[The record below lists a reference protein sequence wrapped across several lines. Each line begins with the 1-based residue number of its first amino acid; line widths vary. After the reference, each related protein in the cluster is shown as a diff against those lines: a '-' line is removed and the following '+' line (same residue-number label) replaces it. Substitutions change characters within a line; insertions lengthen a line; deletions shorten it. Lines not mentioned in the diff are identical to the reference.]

1 MPKKRP
7 EIELPE
13 PEIIA
18 EPVHPDA
25 AIAFWQQRAKL
36 TDAEARALGEEA
48 RRRAFYVTG
57 LARHDLVQLVS
68 DGLEEALKN
77 GETLPE
83 FKQRIMAA
91 IQTQGWHDHRVENI
105 FRTNLQTAYAA
116 GRYKKMQAV
125 KASRPYWQYLAVMD
139 KRVRP
144 THAILHEKVYPANH
158 EFWAS
163 NYPPNGFR
171 CRCCVRTLSAR
182 QVEKEGLTVEKEM
195 PQAGV
200 WTDPKTNMEYFVHFP
215 GADKGFRNNPGKD
228 WAESGLDMK
237 KCPEVNKESYEE
249 LRGPAS
255 TTSDTVEKAL
265 GIRKGPPM
273 GYREAAE
280 KANPNFHVDT
290 AYQINCQRCV
300 PVYELR
306 RRGYPVTVM
315 PKRNQYDGKANAC
328 LYGYECFDSPQVKGV
343 WGRHPVLNKT
353 DLLKALK
360 DLPDGARVGIIWA
373 WPGKSRSGHT
383 TVCEK
388 INGKLVFMD
397 PQTGKIGDETLG
409 KAHRS
414 FGYSWYRMDDLELNQ
429 DMDWAQV
436 ASKE

>member
-1 MPKKRP
+1 MK
-7 EIELPE
+7 LPGW
-13 PEIIA
+13 EIID
-18 EPVHPDA
+18 EGVTPEA
-25 AIAFWQQRAKL
+25 AIAWWKQRAKL
-36 TDAEARALGEEA
+36 TDAEVRALTEGA
-48 RRRAFYVTG
+48 RQRAFYVTG
-57 LARHDLVQLVS
+57 LARRDLVQLVS
-68 DGLEEALKN
+68 DGIQAALEN
-77 GETLPE
+77 GETLDSFRE
-83 FKQRIMAA
+83 RITDA
-91 IQTQGWHDHRVENI
+91 IRAEGWHDRRVELI
-105 FRTNLQTAYAA
+105 FRTNMQSAYAA
-116 GRYKKMQAV
+116 GRWKKIQAV
-125 KASRPYWQYLAVMD
+125 KASRPYLQYVARM
-139 KRVRP
+139 VRTRP
-144 THAILHEKVYPANH
+144 SHAILHRLVYPVDH
-158 EFWAS
+158 DFWKT

-171 CRCCVRTLSAR
+171 CHCHVVTLSSR
-182 QVEKEGLTVEKEM
+182 QVEKRGLTVQKEM
-195 PQAGV
+195 PKSGV
-200 WTDPKTNMEYFVHFP
+200 WKDPKTGYEYFVHFP
-215 GADKGFRNNPGKD
+215 GADKGFRGNPGMD
-228 WAESGLDMK
+228 WLDGLDLK
-237 KCPEVNKESYEE
+237 KYPDLNKKSYAEQ
-249 LRGPAS
+249 RGPAS

-273 GYREAAE
+273 DYREAAE

-306 RRGYPVTVM
+306 RRGYPVTAM

>member
-1 MPKKRP
+1 MK
-7 EIELPE
+7 LPGW
-13 PEIIA
+13 EIID
-18 EPVHPDA
+18 EGVTPEA
-25 AIAFWQQRAKL
+25 AIAWWKQRAKL
-36 TDAEARALGEEA
+36 TDAEARALTEGA
-48 RRRAFYVTG
+48 RQRAFYVTG
-57 LARHDLVQLVS
+57 LARRDLVQLVS
-68 DGLEEALKN
+68 DGIQAALEN
-77 GETLPE
+77 GEPLDSFRE
-83 FKQRIMAA
+83 RITDA
-91 IQTQGWHDHRVENI
+91 IRAEGWHDRRVELI
-105 FRTNLQTAYAA
+105 FRTNMQSAYAA
-116 GRYKKMQAV
+116 GRWKKIQAV
-125 KASRPYWQYLAVMD
+125 KASRPYLQYVARM
-139 KRVRP
+139 VRTRP
-144 THAILHEKVYPANH
+144 SHAILHRLVYPVDH
-158 EFWAS
+158 EFWKT

-171 CRCCVRTLSAR
+171 CHCHVVTLSSR
-182 QVEKEGLTVEKEM
+182 QVEKRGLTVQKEM
-195 PQAGV
+195 PKSGV
-200 WTDPKTNMEYFVHFP
+200 WKDPKTGYEYFVHFP
-215 GADKGFRNNPGKD
+215 GADKGFRGNPGMD
-228 WAESGLDMK
+228 WLDGLDLK
-237 KCPEVNKESYEE
+237 KYPDLNKKSYAEQ
-249 LRGPAS
+249 RGPAS

-273 GYREAAE
+273 DYREAAE

-306 RRGYPVTVM
+306 RRGYPVTAM

-388 INGKLVFMD
+388 INGKLIFMD

>member
-1 MPKKRP
+1 MK
-7 EIELPE
+7 LPGW
-13 PEIIA
+13 EIID
-18 EPVHPDA
+18 EGVTPEA
-25 AIAFWQQRAKL
+25 AIAWWKQRAKL
-36 TDAEARALGEEA
+36 TDAEARALTEGA
-48 RRRAFYVTG
+48 RQRAFYVTG
-57 LARHDLVQLVS
+57 LARRDLVQLVS
-68 DGLEEALKN
+68 DGIQAALEN
-77 GETLPE
+77 GETLDSFRE
-83 FKQRIMAA
+83 RITDA
-91 IQTQGWHDHRVENI
+91 IRAEGWHDRRVGLI
-105 FRTNLQTAYAA
+105 FRTNMQSAYAA
-116 GRYKKMQAV
+116 GRWKKIQAV
-125 KASRPYWQYLAVMD
+125 KASRPYLQYVARM
-139 KRVRP
+139 VRTRP
-144 THAILHEKVYPANH
+144 SHAILHRLVYPVDH
-158 EFWAS
+158 EFWKT

-171 CRCCVRTLSAR
+171 CHCHVVTLSSR
-182 QVEKEGLTVEKEM
+182 QVEKRGLTVQKEM
-195 PQAGV
+195 PKSGV
-200 WTDPKTNMEYFVHFP
+200 WKDPKTGYEYFVHFP
-215 GADKGFRNNPGKD
+215 GADKGFRGNPGMD
-228 WAESGLDMK
+228 WLDGLDLK
-237 KCPEVNKESYEE
+237 KYPDLNKKSYAEQ
-249 LRGPAS
+249 RGPAS

-273 GYREAAE
+273 DYREAAE

-306 RRGYPVTVM
+306 RRGYPVTAM

-388 INGKLVFMD
+388 INGKLIFMD
-397 PQTGKIGDETLG
+397 PHTGKIGDETLG
-409 KAHRS
+409 EAHRS

>member
-1 MPKKRP
+1 MK
-7 EIELPE
+7 LPGW
-13 PEIIA
+13 EIID
-18 EPVHPDA
+18 EGVTPEA
-25 AIAFWQQRAKL
+25 AIAWWKQRAKL
-36 TDAEARALGEEA
+36 TDAEARALTEGA
-48 RRRAFYVTG
+48 RQRAFYVTG
-57 LARHDLVQLVS
+57 LARRDLVQLVR
-68 DGLEEALKN
+68 DGIQAALEN
-77 GETLPE
+77 GETLDSFRE
-83 FKQRIMAA
+83 RITDA
-91 IQTQGWHDHRVENI
+91 IRAEGWHDRRVELI
-105 FRTNLQTAYAA
+105 FRTNMQSAYAA
-116 GRYKKMQAV
+116 GRWKKIQAV
-125 KASRPYWQYLAVMD
+125 KASRPYLQYVARM
-139 KRVRP
+139 VRTRP
-144 THAILHEKVYPANH
+144 SHAILHRLVYPVDH
-158 EFWAS
+158 EFWKT

-171 CRCCVRTLSAR
+171 CHCHVVTLSSR
-182 QVEKEGLTVEKEM
+182 QVEKRGLTVQKEM
-195 PQAGV
+195 PKSGV
-200 WTDPKTNMEYFVHFP
+200 WKDPKTGYEYFVHFP
-215 GADKGFRNNPGKD
+215 GADKGFRGNPGMYWLD
-228 WAESGLDMK
+228 GLDLK
-237 KCPEVNKESYEE
+237 KNPDLNKKSYAEQ
-249 LRGPAS
+249 RGPAS

-273 GYREAAE
+273 DYREAAE

-300 PVYELR
+300 TVYELR
-306 RRGYPVTVM
+306 RRGYPVTAM

>member
-1 MPKKRP
+1 MK
-7 EIELPE
+7 LPGW
-13 PEIIA
+13 EIIA
-18 EPVHPDA
+18 EGVTPEA
-25 AIAFWQQRAKL
+25 AIAWWKQRAKL
-36 TDAEARALGEEA
+36 TDAEARALTEGA
-48 RRRAFYVTG
+48 RQRAFYVTG
-57 LARHDLVQLVS
+57 LARRDLVQMVS
-68 DGLEEALKN
+68 DGIQAALEN
-77 GETLPE
+77 GETLDSFRE
-83 FKQRIMAA
+83 RITDA
-91 IQTQGWHDHRVENI
+91 IRAEGWHDRRVELI
-105 FRTNLQTAYAA
+105 FRTNMQSAYAA
-116 GRYKKMQAV
+116 GRWKKIQAV
-125 KASRPYWQYLAVMD
+125 KASRPYLQYVARM
-139 KRVRP
+139 VRTRP
-144 THAILHEKVYPANH
+144 SHAILHRLVYPVDH
-158 EFWAS
+158 EFWKT

-171 CRCCVRTLSAR
+171 CHCHVVTLSSR
-182 QVEKEGLTVEKEM
+182 QVEKRGLTVQKEM
-195 PQAGV
+195 PKSGV
-200 WTDPKTNMEYFVHFP
+200 WKDPKTGYEYFVHFP
-215 GADKGFRNNPGKD
+215 GADKGFRGNPGMD
-228 WAESGLDMK
+228 WLDGLDLK
-237 KCPEVNKESYEE
+237 KYPDLNKKSYAEQ
-249 LRGPAS
+249 RGPAS

-306 RRGYPVTVM
+306 RRGYPVTAM

>member
-1 MPKKRP
+1 MPEKKP
-7 EIELPE
+7 DFDFPE

-18 EPVHPDA
+18 EGVTPEE
-25 AIAFWQQRAKL
+25 AIAWWKQRTRL
-36 TDAEARALGEEA
+36 TDAEVRALDEGA

-57 LARHDLVQLVS
+57 LARRDLVQLVS
-68 DGLEEALKN
+68 DGIQAALGN
-77 GETLPE
+77 GETLPQFRE
-83 FKQRIMAA
+83 RIKEA
-91 IQTQGWHDHRVENI
+91 IQAQGWHERRVELI
-105 FRTNLQTAYAA
+105 FRTNMHAAYAA
-116 GRYKKMQAV
+116 GRWKKIQAV
-125 KASRPYWQYLAVMD
+125 KEARPYLQYVARMI
-139 KRVRP
+139 RTRP
-144 THAILHEKVYPANH
+144 SHAILHLLVYPVDH
-158 EFWAS
+158 DFWRS

-171 CRCCVRTLSAR
+171 CHCDAITLSAR
-182 QVEKEGLTVEKEM
+182 QVERRGLTVQKEM
-195 PQAGV
+195 PKPGV
-200 WTDPKTNMEYFVHFP
+200 WTDPKTGMEYFVHFP
-215 GADKGFRNNPGKD
+215 GADKGFRSNPGRD
-228 WAESGLDMK
+228 WLDGLDLK
-237 KCPEVNKESYEE
+237 KYPDLNAKSYEE
-249 LRGPAS
+249 QRGPAS

-306 RRGYPVTVM
+306 RRGYPVTAM

-414 FGYSWYRMDDLELNQ
+414 FGYSWYRMDDLALNQ

>member
-1 MPKKRP
+1 MK
-7 EIELPE
+7 LPGW
-13 PEIIA
+13 EIID
-18 EPVHPDA
+18 EGVTPEA
-25 AIAFWQQRAKL
+25 AIAWWKQRAKL
-36 TDAEARALGEEA
+36 TDAEARALTEGA
-48 RRRAFYVTG
+48 RQRAFYVTG
-57 LARHDLVQLVS
+57 LARRDLVQLVS
-68 DGLEEALKN
+68 DGIQAALEN
-77 GETLPE
+77 GETLDSFRE
-83 FKQRIMAA
+83 RITDA
-91 IQTQGWHDHRVENI
+91 IRAEGWHDRRVGLI
-105 FRTNLQTAYAA
+105 FRTNMQSAYAA
-116 GRYKKMQAV
+116 GRWKKIQAV
-125 KASRPYWQYLAVMD
+125 KASRPYLQYVARM
-139 KRVRP
+139 VRTRP
-144 THAILHEKVYPANH
+144 SHAILHRLVYPVDH
-158 EFWAS
+158 EFWKT

-171 CRCCVRTLSAR
+171 CHCHVVTLSSR
-182 QVEKEGLTVEKEM
+182 QVEKRGLTVQKEM
-195 PQAGV
+195 PKSGV
-200 WTDPKTNMEYFVHFP
+200 WKDPKTGYEYFVHFP
-215 GADKGFRNNPGKD
+215 GADKGFRGNPGMD
-228 WAESGLDMK
+228 WLDGLDFK
-237 KCPEVNKESYEE
+237 KYPDLNKKSYAEQ
-249 LRGPAS
+249 RGPAS

-273 GYREAAE
+273 DYREAAE

-306 RRGYPVTVM
+306 RRGYPVTAM

-388 INGKLVFMD
+388 INGKLIFMD

>member
-1 MPKKRP
+1 MK
-7 EIELPE
+7 LPGW
-13 PEIIA
+13 EIID
-18 EPVHPDA
+18 EGVTPEA
-25 AIAFWQQRAKL
+25 AIAWWKQRAKL
-36 TDAEARALGEEA
+36 TDAEARALTEGA
-48 RRRAFYVTG
+48 RQRAFYVTG
-57 LARHDLVQLVS
+57 LARRDLVQLVS
-68 DGLEEALKN
+68 DGIQTALEN
-77 GETLPE
+77 GETLDSFRE
-83 FKQRIMAA
+83 RITDA
-91 IQTQGWHDHRVENI
+91 IRAEGWHDRRVELI
-105 FRTNLQTAYAA
+105 FRTNMQSAYAA
-116 GRYKKMQAV
+116 GRWKKIQAV
-125 KASRPYWQYLAVMD
+125 KASRPYLQYVARM
-139 KRVRP
+139 VRTRP
-144 THAILHEKVYPANH
+144 SHAILHLLVYPVDH
-158 EFWAS
+158 EFWKT

-171 CRCCVRTLSAR
+171 CHCHVVTLSSR
-182 QVEKEGLTVEKEM
+182 QVEKRGLTVQKEM
-195 PQAGV
+195 PKSGV
-200 WTDPKTNMEYFVHFP
+200 WKDPKTGYEYFVHFP
-215 GADKGFRNNPGKD
+215 GADKGFRGNPGMD
-228 WAESGLDMK
+228 WLDGLDLK
-237 KCPEVNKESYEE
+237 KYPDLNKKSYAEQ
-249 LRGPAS
+249 RGPAS

-273 GYREAAE
+273 DYREAAE

-300 PVYELR
+300 PIYELR
-306 RRGYPVTVM
+306 GRGYPVTAM

>member
-1 MPKKRP
+1 MK
-7 EIELPE
+7 LPGW
-13 PEIIA
+13 EIID
-18 EPVHPDA
+18 EGVTPEA
-25 AIAFWQQRAKL
+25 AIAWWKQRAKL
-36 TDAEARALGEEA
+36 TDAEARALTEGA
-48 RRRAFYVTG
+48 RQRAFYVTG
-57 LARHDLVQLVS
+57 LARRDLVQLVS
-68 DGLEEALKN
+68 DGIQAALEN
-77 GETLPE
+77 GETLDSFRE
-83 FKQRIMAA
+83 RITDA
-91 IQTQGWHDHRVENI
+91 IRAEGWHDRRVELI
-105 FRTNLQTAYAA
+105 FRTNMQSAYAA
-116 GRYKKMQAV
+116 GRWKKIQAV
-125 KASRPYWQYLAVMD
+125 KASRPYLQYVARM
-139 KRVRP
+139 VRTRP
-144 THAILHEKVYPANH
+144 SHAILHRLVYPVDH
-158 EFWAS
+158 EFWKT

-171 CRCCVRTLSAR
+171 CHCHVVTLSSR
-182 QVEKEGLTVEKEM
+182 QVAKRGLTVQKEM
-195 PQAGV
+195 PKSGV
-200 WTDPKTNMEYFVHFP
+200 WKDPKTGYEYFVHFP
-215 GADKGFRNNPGKD
+215 GADKGFRGNPGMD
-228 WAESGLDMK
+228 WLDGLDLK
-237 KCPEVNKESYEE
+237 KYPDLNKKSYAEQ
-249 LRGPAS
+249 RGPAS

-273 GYREAAE
+273 DYREAAE

-306 RRGYPVTVM
+306 RRGYPVTAM

-388 INGKLVFMD
+388 INGKLIFMD

>member
-1 MPKKRP
+1 MK
-7 EIELPE
+7 LPGW
-13 PEIIA
+13 EIID
-18 EPVHPDA
+18 EGVTPEA
-25 AIAFWQQRAKL
+25 AIAWWKQRAKL
-36 TDAEARALGEEA
+36 TDAEARALTEGA
-48 RRRAFYVTG
+48 RQRAFYVTG
-57 LARHDLVQLVS
+57 LARRDLVQLVS
-68 DGLEEALKN
+68 DGIQAALEN
-77 GETLPE
+77 GETLDSFRE
-83 FKQRIMAA
+83 RITDA
-91 IQTQGWHDHRVENI
+91 IRAEGWHDRRVELI
-105 FRTNLQTAYAA
+105 FRTNMQSAYAA
-116 GRYKKMQAV
+116 GRWKKIQAV
-125 KASRPYWQYLAVMD
+125 KASRPYLQYVARM
-139 KRVRP
+139 VRTRP
-144 THAILHEKVYPANH
+144 SHAILHRLVYPVDH
-158 EFWAS
+158 EFWKT

-171 CRCCVRTLSAR
+171 CHCHVVTLSSR
-182 QVEKEGLTVEKEM
+182 QVAKRGLTVQKEM
-195 PQAGV
+195 PKSGV
-200 WTDPKTNMEYFVHFP
+200 WKDPKTGYEYFVHFP
-215 GADKGFRNNPGKD
+215 GADKGFRGNPGMD
-228 WAESGLDMK
+228 WLDGLDLK
-237 KCPEVNKESYEE
+237 KYPDLNKNSYAEQ
-249 LRGPAS
+249 RGPAS

-273 GYREAAE
+273 DYREAAE

-306 RRGYPVTVM
+306 RRGYPVTAM

>member
-1 MPKKRP
+1 MK
-7 EIELPE
+7 LPGW
-13 PEIIA
+13 EIID
-18 EPVHPDA
+18 EGVTPEA
-25 AIAFWQQRAKL
+25 AIAWWKQRAKL
-36 TDAEARALGEEA
+36 TDAEARALTEGA
-48 RRRAFYVTG
+48 RQRAFYVTG
-57 LARHDLVQLVS
+57 LARRDLVQLVS
-68 DGLEEALKN
+68 DGIQAALES
-77 GETLPE
+77 GETLDSFRE
-83 FKQRIMAA
+83 RITDA
-91 IQTQGWHDHRVENI
+91 IRAEGWHDRRVELI
-105 FRTNLQTAYAA
+105 FRTNMQSAYAA
-116 GRYKKMQAV
+116 GRWKKIQAV
-125 KASRPYWQYLAVMD
+125 KASRPYLQYVARM
-139 KRVRP
+139 VRTRP
-144 THAILHEKVYPANH
+144 SHAILHRLVYPVDH
-158 EFWAS
+158 EFWKT

-171 CRCCVRTLSAR
+171 CHCHVVTLSSR
-182 QVEKEGLTVEKEM
+182 QVEKRGLTVQKEM
-195 PQAGV
+195 PKSGV
-200 WTDPKTNMEYFVHFP
+200 WKDPKTGYEYFVHFP
-215 GADKGFRNNPGKD
+215 GADKGFRGNPGMD
-228 WAESGLDMK
+228 WLDGLDLK
-237 KCPEVNKESYEE
+237 KYQDLNKKSYAEQ
-249 LRGPAS
+249 RGPAS

-273 GYREAAE
+273 DYREAAE

-300 PVYELR
+300 PIYELR
-306 RRGYPVTVM
+306 RRGYPVTAM

-388 INGKLVFMD
+388 INGKLIFMD

>member
-1 MPKKRP
+1 MK
-7 EIELPE
+7 LPGW
-13 PEIIA
+13 EIID
-18 EPVHPDA
+18 EGVTPEA
-25 AIAFWQQRAKL
+25 AIAWWKQRAKL
-36 TDAEARALGEEA
+36 TDAEARALTEGA
-48 RRRAFYVTG
+48 RQRAFYVTG
-57 LARHDLVQLVS
+57 LARRDLVQLVS
-68 DGLEEALKN
+68 DGIQAALEN
-77 GETLPE
+77 GETLDSFRE
-83 FKQRIMAA
+83 RITDA
-91 IQTQGWHDHRVENI
+91 IRAEGWHDRRVELI
-105 FRTNLQTAYAA
+105 FRTNMQSAYAA
-116 GRYKKMQAV
+116 GRWKKIQAV
-125 KASRPYWQYLAVMD
+125 KASRPYLQYVARM
-139 KRVRP
+139 VRTRP
-144 THAILHEKVYPANH
+144 SHAILHRLIYPVDH
-158 EFWAS
+158 EFWKT

-171 CRCCVRTLSAR
+171 CHCHVVTLSSR
-182 QVEKEGLTVEKEM
+182 QVEKRGLTVQKEM
-195 PQAGV
+195 PKSGV
-200 WTDPKTNMEYFVHFP
+200 WKDPKTGYEYFVHFP
-215 GADKGFRNNPGKD
+215 GADKGFRGNPGMD
-228 WAESGLDMK
+228 WLDGLDLK
-237 KCPEVNKESYEE
+237 KYPDLNKKSYAEQ
-249 LRGPAS
+249 RGPAS

-273 GYREAAE
+273 DYREAAE

-306 RRGYPVTVM
+306 RRGYPVTAM

>member
-1 MPKKRP
+1 MK
-7 EIELPE
+7 LPGW
-13 PEIIA
+13 EIID
-18 EPVHPDA
+18 EGVTPEA
-25 AIAFWQQRAKL
+25 AIDWWKQRAKL
-36 TDAEARALGEEA
+36 TDAEARALTEGA
-48 RRRAFYVTG
+48 RQRAFYVTG
-57 LARHDLVQLVS
+57 LARRDLVQLVS
-68 DGLEEALKN
+68 DGIQAALEN
-77 GETLPE
+77 GETLDSFRE
-83 FKQRIMAA
+83 RITDA
-91 IQTQGWHDHRVENI
+91 IRAEGWHDRRVGLI
-105 FRTNLQTAYAA
+105 FRTNMQSAYAA
-116 GRYKKMQAV
+116 GRWKKIQAV
-125 KASRPYWQYLAVMD
+125 KASRPYLQYVARM
-139 KRVRP
+139 VRTRP
-144 THAILHEKVYPANH
+144 SHAILHRLVYPVDH
-158 EFWAS
+158 EFWKT

-171 CRCCVRTLSAR
+171 CHCHVVTLSSR
-182 QVEKEGLTVEKEM
+182 QVEKRGLTVQKEM
-195 PQAGV
+195 PKSGV
-200 WTDPKTNMEYFVHFP
+200 WKDPKTGYEYFVHFP
-215 GADKGFRNNPGKD
+215 GADKGFRGNPGMD
-228 WAESGLDMK
+228 WLDGLDLK
-237 KCPEVNKESYEE
+237 KYPDLNKKSYAEQ
-249 LRGPAS
+249 RGPAS

-273 GYREAAE
+273 DYREAAE

-306 RRGYPVTVM
+306 RRGYPVTAM

>member
-1 MPKKRP
+1 MK
-7 EIELPE
+7 LPGW
-13 PEIIA
+13 EIID
-18 EPVHPDA
+18 EGVTPEA
-25 AIAFWQQRAKL
+25 AIAWWKQRAKL
-36 TDAEARALGEEA
+36 TDAEARALTEGA
-48 RRRAFYVTG
+48 RQRAFYVTG
-57 LARHDLVQLVS
+57 LARRDLVQLVS
-68 DGLEEALKN
+68 DGIQAALEN
-77 GETLPE
+77 GETLDSFRE
-83 FKQRIMAA
+83 RITDA
-91 IQTQGWHDHRVENI
+91 IRAEGWHDRRVELI
-105 FRTNLQTAYAA
+105 FRTNMQTAYAA
-116 GRYKKMQAV
+116 GRWKKIQAV
-125 KASRPYWQYLAVMD
+125 KASRPYLQYVARM
-139 KRVRP
+139 VRTRP
-144 THAILHEKVYPANH
+144 SHAILHRLVYPVDH
-158 EFWAS
+158 EFWKT

-171 CRCCVRTLSAR
+171 CHCHVVTLSSR
-182 QVEKEGLTVEKEM
+182 QVEKRGLTVQKEM
-195 PQAGV
+195 PKSGV
-200 WTDPKTNMEYFVHFP
+200 WKDPKTGMEYFVHFP
-215 GADKGFRNNPGKD
+215 GADKGFRGNPGMD
-228 WAESGLDMK
+228 WLDGLDLK
-237 KCPEVNKESYEE
+237 KYPDLNKKSYAEQ
-249 LRGPAS
+249 RGPAS

-306 RRGYPVTVM
+306 RRGYPVTAM

>member
-1 MPKKRP
+1 MK
-7 EIELPE
+7 LPGW
-13 PEIIA
+13 EIID
-18 EPVHPDA
+18 EGITPEA
-25 AIAFWQQRAKL
+25 AIAWWKQRAKL
-36 TDAEARALGEEA
+36 TDAEARALTEGA
-48 RRRAFYVTG
+48 RQRAFYVTG
-57 LARHDLVQLVS
+57 LARRDLVQLVS
-68 DGLEEALKN
+68 DGIQAALES
-77 GETLPE
+77 GETLDSFRE
-83 FKQRIMAA
+83 RITDA
-91 IQTQGWHDHRVENI
+91 IRAEGWHDRRVELI
-105 FRTNLQTAYAA
+105 FRTNMQSAYAA
-116 GRYKKMQAV
+116 GRWKKIQAV
-125 KASRPYWQYLAVMD
+125 KASRPYLQYVARM
-139 KRVRP
+139 VRTRP
-144 THAILHEKVYPANH
+144 SHAILHLLVYPVDH
-158 EFWAS
+158 EFWKT

-171 CRCCVRTLSAR
+171 CHCHVVTLSSR
-182 QVEKEGLTVEKEM
+182 QVEKRGLTVQKEM
-195 PQAGV
+195 PKSGV
-200 WTDPKTNMEYFVHFP
+200 WKDPKTGYEYFVHFP
-215 GADKGFRNNPGKD
+215 GADKGFRGNPGMD
-228 WAESGLDMK
+228 WLDGLDLKKYPDLNK
-237 KCPEVNKESYEE
+237 KCYAEQ
-249 LRGPAS
+249 RGPAS

-273 GYREAAE
+273 DYREAAE

-300 PVYELR
+300 PIYELR
-306 RRGYPVTVM
+306 RRGYPVTAM

>member
-1 MPKKRP
+1 MK
-7 EIELPE
+7 LPGW
-13 PEIIA
+13 EIID
-18 EPVHPDA
+18 EGVTPEA
-25 AIAFWQQRAKL
+25 AIAWWKQRAKL
-36 TDAEARALGEEA
+36 TDAEARALTEGA
-48 RRRAFYVTG
+48 RQRAFYVTG
-57 LARHDLVQLVS
+57 LARRDLVQLVS
-68 DGLEEALKN
+68 DGIQAALEN
-77 GETLPE
+77 GETLDSFRE
-83 FKQRIMAA
+83 RITDA
-91 IQTQGWHDHRVENI
+91 IRAEGWHDRRVELI
-105 FRTNLQTAYAA
+105 FRTNMQSAYAA
-116 GRYKKMQAV
+116 GRWKKIQAV
-125 KASRPYWQYLAVMD
+125 KASRPYLQYVARM
-139 KRVRP
+139 VRTRP
-144 THAILHEKVYPANH
+144 SHAILHRLVYPVDH
-158 EFWAS
+158 EFWKT

-171 CRCCVRTLSAR
+171 CHCHVVTLSSR
-182 QVEKEGLTVEKEM
+182 QVEKRGLTVQKEM
-195 PQAGV
+195 PKSGG
-200 WTDPKTNMEYFVHFP
+200 WKDPKTGYEYFVHFP
-215 GADKGFRNNPGKD
+215 GADKGFRGNPGMD
-228 WAESGLDMK
+228 WLDGLNLKKYPDLNKKSYAEQ
-237 KCPEVNKESYEE
+237 
-249 LRGPAS
+249 RGPAS

-273 GYREAAE
+273 DYREAAE

-306 RRGYPVTVM
+306 RRGYPVTAM

>member
-1 MPKKRP
+1 M
-7 EIELPE
+7 
-13 PEIIA
+13 
-18 EPVHPDA
+18 
-25 AIAFWQQRAKL
+25 Q
-36 TDAEARALGEEA
+36 
-48 RRRAFYVTG
+48 
-57 LARHDLVQLVS
+57 S
-68 DGLEEALKN
+68 
-77 GETLPE
+77 
-83 FKQRIMAA
+83 
-91 IQTQGWHDHRVENI
+91 
-105 FRTNLQTAYAA
+105 AYAA
-116 GRYKKMQAV
+116 GRWKKIQAV
-125 KASRPYWQYLAVMD
+125 KASRPYLQYVARM
-139 KRVRP
+139 VRTRP
-144 THAILHEKVYPANH
+144 SHAILHRLVYPVDH
-158 EFWAS
+158 EFWKT

-171 CRCCVRTLSAR
+171 CHCHVVTLSSR
-182 QVEKEGLTVEKEM
+182 QVEKRGLTVQKEM
-195 PQAGV
+195 PKSGV
-200 WTDPKTNMEYFVHFP
+200 WKDPKTGYEYFVHFP
-215 GADKGFRNNPGKD
+215 GADKGFRGNPGMD
-228 WAESGLDMK
+228 WLDGLDLK
-237 KCPEVNKESYEE
+237 KYPDLNKKSYAEQ
-249 LRGPAS
+249 RGPAS

-273 GYREAAE
+273 DYREAAE

-306 RRGYPVTVM
+306 RRGYPVTAM

-388 INGKLVFMD
+388 INGKLIFMD

>member
-1 MPKKRP
+1 MK
-7 EIELPE
+7 LPGW
-13 PEIIA
+13 EIID
-18 EPVHPDA
+18 EGVTPEA
-25 AIAFWQQRAKL
+25 AIAWWKQRAKL
-36 TDAEARALGEEA
+36 TDAEARALTEGA
-48 RRRAFYVTG
+48 RQRAFYVTG
-57 LARHDLVQLVS
+57 LARRDLVQLVS
-68 DGLEEALKN
+68 DGIQAALEN
-77 GETLPE
+77 GETLDSFRE
-83 FKQRIMAA
+83 RITDA
-91 IQTQGWHDHRVENI
+91 IRAEGWHDRRVELI
-105 FRTNLQTAYAA
+105 FRTNMQSAYAA
-116 GRYKKMQAV
+116 GRWKKIQAV
-125 KASRPYWQYLAVMD
+125 KASRPYLQYVARM
-139 KRVRP
+139 VRTRP
-144 THAILHEKVYPANH
+144 SHAILHRLVYPVDH
-158 EFWAS
+158 EFWKT

-171 CRCCVRTLSAR
+171 CHCHVVTLSSR
-182 QVEKEGLTVEKEM
+182 QVEKRGLTVQKEM
-195 PQAGV
+195 PKSGV
-200 WTDPKTNMEYFVHFP
+200 WKDPKTGYEYFVHFP
-215 GADKGFRNNPGKD
+215 GADKGFRGNPGMD
-228 WAESGLDMK
+228 WLDGLDLK
-237 KCPEVNKESYEE
+237 KYPDLNKKSYAEQ
-249 LRGPAS
+249 RGPAS

-306 RRGYPVTVM
+306 RRGYPVTAM